1 MHKVKLFRILS
12 EKRRDFV
19 EMKKKIS
26 KILKIIST
34 VLVSLVAALAI
45 LLVGVRLFGL
55 QVYVV
60 LSPSMEPV
68 YQTGSIIY
76 VRNVD
81 TAKLEKGDVI
91 TFKLSESITATHR
104 IEEVIVD
111 EDTGARSFW
120 TKGDANKE
128 RDKAPVSQDRVIGSP
143 LFSIPYL
150 GYLAN
155 YIQTPPGIYVA
166 ISAAAVLLLIVI
178 LSDFLDGT
186 PKKKGKRE
194 KPALEENPTEEIPQ

>member
-1 MHKVKLFRILS
+1 
-12 EKRRDFV
+12 
-19 EMKKKIS
+19 MKKKIS

-55 QVYVV
+55 QVYIV

-68 YQTGSIIY
+68 YKTGSIIY

-104 IEEVIVD
+104 IEEVMVD

-178 LSDFLDGT
+178 LSDFLDDT

-194 KPALEENPTEEIPQ
+194 KPAFEENPTEEIPQ